1 MININIYD
9 PSVDIKELFINFLKY
24 GMSSH
29 HSGIF
34 HFSREEKYC
43 SNFNDFSVFLWI
55 YDSSKQDEKGY
66 NVDDPYYTELI
77 RRQITLL
84 LKAWVELGY
93 LIVSYRTNSEDIYSI
108 NKKVFDLV
116 P

>member
-1 MININIYD
+1 MNININD

-24 GMSSH
+24 GMKSH

-34 HFSREEKYC
+34 HFSREDC
-43 SNFNDFSVFLWI
+43 PNNFNDFSVYLWL

-84 LKAWVELGY
+84 LKVWVELGY
-93 LIVSYRTNSEDIYSI
+93 LTVSYGTNSEDIYFI